1 VEAPGVPYG
10 PKGGKVVSEPIL
22 RVNNLSKHFIVTGSN
37 IAGKT
42 IINAVRNISFD
53 IYEHDSFGLIGE
65 SGSGKSTTANLVLR
79 LLEPSSGTIEIFG
92 KDITWLDEAGMRKHR
107 KDIQI
112 IFQQSGNSLDPK
124 MTVGELI
131 MEPLK
136 IHGIV
141 SEKEYDKETDRL
153 LEMVGLTPK
162 DKSKYPSQMSGGQNQ
177 RIIIARAI
185 AVRPRIIVCDEPV
198 ASLDVSVQGQ
208 ILNLLMDLKE
218 QLGFTYLFITHDLK
232 VIRHICNRIAVMYN
246 GEIVEEGEKEIVL
259 SIPEH
264 EYTQSLLD
272 SSL

>member
-1 VEAPGVPYG
+1 M
-10 PKGGKVVSEPIL
+10 SEPIL
-22 RVNNLSKHFIVTGSN
+22 SVKNLSKHFIITSN
-37 IAGKT
+37 NLSGKT
-42 IINAVRNISFD
+42 IIEAVKNISFD
-53 IYEHDSFGLIGE
+53 IYEKDSFGLIGE

-79 LLEPSSGTIEIFG
+79 LLDPNSGSIHMFG
-92 KDITWLDEAGMRKHR
+92 KDITELDEAGMRKHR

-131 MEPLK
+131 VEPLK

-153 LEMVGLTPK
+153 LEMVGLSPG
-162 DKSKYPSQMSGGQNQ
+162 DKNKYPDQMSGGQNQ

-208 ILNLLMDLKE
+208 ILNLLMDLKIE
-218 QLGFTYLFITHDLK
+218 LGFTFLFITHDLK
-232 VIRHICNRIAVMYN
+232 VIRHICNRIAVMFN
-246 GEIVEEGEKEIVL
+246 GEIVEMGIRK
-259 SIPEH
+259 
-264 EYTQSLLD
+264 
-272 SSL
+272 

>member
-1 VEAPGVPYG
+1 M
-10 PKGGKVVSEPIL
+10 SEPIL
-22 RVNNLSKHFIVTGSN
+22 SAKNLSKHFIITKNNVS
-37 IAGKT
+37 GKMV
-42 IINAVRNISFD
+42 IEAVKNISFD
-53 IYEHDSFGLIGE
+53 IQEGDSFGLIGE

-79 LLEPSSGTIEIFG
+79 LLEPSSGTISMFG
-92 KDITWLDEAGMRKHR
+92 NDITELDESDMRKHR

-141 SEKEYDKETDRL
+141 KEKEYDAETDRL
-153 LEMVGLTPK
+153 LRMVGLSPG
-162 DKSKYPSQMSGGQNQ
+162 DKGKYPGQMSGGQNQ

-218 QLGFTYLFITHDLK
+218 DLGLTYLFITHDLK
-232 VIRHICNRIAVMYN
+232 VIRHICNRVAVMYL
-246 GEIVEEGEKEIVL
+246 GEIVETGNTQEVL
-259 SIPEH
+259 ENPRAP
-264 EYTQSLLD
+264 YTKQLVESVL
-272 SSL
+272 